1 MVAVTLKRLFP
12 RTEFDHALMF
22 CGDDPI
28 ALAGRLLETGAIDD
42 FQRAP
47 RFPHGAAAL
56 QLVQG
61 RRYHGSSH
69 AKHHG
74 QEILGERNG
83 VVVEPVMDQKQQSR
97 QTFHERVAGVAQDRL
112 RLLDEQCVHIIHQ
125 LLAQSRAS
133 PSIARRDR
141 KSTRLNSSH
150 TVISYAVFCLKKK
163 KTKNYII
170 TKNNKNK
177 TKMT

>member
-1 MVAVTLKRLFP
+1 
-12 RTEFDHALMF
+12 MF

-28 ALAGRLLETGAIDD
+28 ALAGRPLETGAIDD

-61 RRYHGSSH
+61 RRYPGSPH

-74 QEILGERNG
+74 QEIMGERNG
-83 VVVEPVMDQKQQSR
+83 VAVEPVMGQKQQSR

-133 PSIARRDR
+133 PSIARR
-141 KSTRLNSSH
+141 KVSAPICKASPSTSMTQWWGERMTPSTTGTPTSPARPMIATPTWPSRLVRPMR
-150 TVISYAVFCLKKK
+150 TAMPC
-163 KTKNYII
+163 
-170 TKNNKNK
+170 
-177 TKMT
+177 